1 MFSIFYHLEM
11 KTWFDWDY
19 DINKYDIRGELIQTN
34 LKQDKTKDDDDDRAL
49 MSAGSQRTNY
59 ADNADE
65 IDKIEF

>member
-1 MFSIFYHLEM
+1 M

-19 DINKYDIRGELIQTN
+19 DINKYDIRGELIQTYI
-34 LKQDKTKDDDDDRAL
+34 KQDKTEDDDDDRAL